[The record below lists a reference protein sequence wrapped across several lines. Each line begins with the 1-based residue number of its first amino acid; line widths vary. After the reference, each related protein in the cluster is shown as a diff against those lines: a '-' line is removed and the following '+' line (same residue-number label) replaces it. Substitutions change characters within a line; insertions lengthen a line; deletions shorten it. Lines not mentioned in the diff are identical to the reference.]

1 MKKHINCLFL
11 LALFSGC
18 APKEDVVKYGQHY
31 KKHQDFKSLVKAVEL
46 MPTAITTSQVKKIL
60 GEPIDNGFDYRF
72 LTDSISPNKCPVGA
86 VFNIDLQGKI
96 IHRWVDEICE

>member
-18 APKEDVVKYGQHY
+18 APKEAVFVYGKQY
-31 KKHQDFKSLVKAVEL
+31 QKNKDFKSLVKAVDL
-46 MPTAITTSQVKKIL
+46 MPKDITTQQVKKIL
-60 GEPIDNGFDYRF
+60 GEPIDNGFDYRY
-72 LTDSISPNKCPVGA
+72 LVDSTGVNNCTIGA

-96 IHRWVDEICE
+96 TGRWIDEICE

>member
-60 GEPIDNGFDYRF
+60 GEPIDNGFDYRY

>member
-60 GEPIDNGFDYRF
+60 GEPIDNGFDYRY

-86 VFNIDLQGKI
+86 VFNIDVQGKI

>member
-1 MKKHINCLFL
+1 MNKSKI
-11 LALFSGC
+11 
-18 APKEDVVKYGQHY
+18 YGRP
-31 KKHQDFKSLVKAVEL
+31 FFENG
-46 MPTAITTSQVKKIL
+46 KIFYPYL
-60 GEPIDNGFDYRF
+60 NMESRRSFAFYANYRY